1 MSAAADIFILNMAL
15 TKEQK
20 QKAISDLEDKLS
32 QYKSMVFIDYS
43 KVKSKDIFGLRKKLK
58 AAGCL
63 LKVAKKTLLKIAM
76 AEKKVS
82 FWEEID
88 KNTPGQLAVVF
99 GFEDEIAPAKIV
111 EQSSRENENIKILG
125 GIFENAFVA
134 QEKVLI
140 FAKIPSRQEL
150 LGNLVRSI
158 AAPVSGFVN
167 VLQGNIK
174 GLITVLAKAKT

>member
-1 MSAAADIFILNMAL
+1 MAL

-20 QKAISDLEDKLS
+20 QKAINDLKEKFS
-32 QYKSMVFIDYS
+32 KYKSMVFIDYS

-58 AAGCL
+58 AANCL

-111 EQSSRENENIKILG
+111 EQFSRENEDIKILG
-125 GIFENAFVA
+125 GIFENAFVK
-134 QEKVLI
+134 QEKVLA

-150 LGNLVRSI
+150 LANLIRSI
-158 AAPVSGFVN
+158 QAPVSGFVN

-174 GLITVLAKAKT
+174 GLVYVLSKLKT